1 MTDRQSRQCV
11 INFLDAFYK
20 GDAPRLEAC
29 CHDGFTSII
38 HAPVDIFPHLGL
50 KEGKSWIAQAIRIQQ
65 ERYSARRYTLQS
77 VVVDGDRAAT
87 WIQVSLTKRSDQRI
101 LQFAVADFY
110 TLRDGL
116 VLNHQSLFD
125 SFDFLQQVLGRDLT
139 GDFARSVKSAIE
151 GK

>member
-1 MTDRQSRQCV
+1 MTDQQSKQC
-11 INFLDAFYK
+11 ILDFLDAFYK
-20 GDAPRLEAC
+20 GDAPRVEAC

-50 KEGKSWIAQAIRIQQ
+50 KEGKSWIAQAIRIQE

-77 VVVDGDRAAT
+77 IIVDGDHVAALL
-87 WIQVSLTKRSDQRI
+87 QVNLTKRNDQRI
-101 LQFAVADFY
+101 LQFPVADFFA
-110 TLRDGL
+110 LRDGL
-116 VLNHQSLFD
+116 VFSHQSLFD

-139 GDFARSVKSAIE
+139 SDFVRSVKIAVE

>member
-1 MTDRQSRQCV
+1 MPDHQSRQCV
-11 INFLDAFYK
+11 LDFLDAFYT
-20 GDAPRLEAC
+20 GDATRLEAC
-29 CHDGFTSII
+29 CHEGFSSIV

-50 KEGKSWIAQAIRIQQ
+50 KKGKAWIAQAIRIQQ

-77 VVVDGDRAAT
+77 IIINGAQAAT
-87 WIQVSLTKRSDQRI
+87 LIHANLTKRSDQRI
-101 LQFAVADFY
+101 VQLSVGEFY

-116 VLNHQSLFD
+116 ILEHQSFFD

-139 GDFARSVKSAIE
+139 DNFAASVRTAVE

>member
-1 MTDRQSRQCV
+1 V
-11 INFLDAFYK
+11 
-20 GDAPRLEAC
+20 PRLEAC
-29 CHDGFTSII
+29 CHNGFTSIV
-38 HAPVDIFPHLGL
+38 HAPVDIFPNLGL

-65 ERYSARRYTLQS
+65 EHYSTRRYKLQS
-77 VVVDGDRAAT
+77 LVVDGDRAAT
-87 WIQVSLTKRSDQRI
+87 LVHANLTKRSDQRI

-139 GDFARSVKSAIE
+139 SDFARSVKIAMD

>member
-1 MTDRQSRQCV
+1 MTDQQSKQC
-11 INFLDAFYK
+11 ILDFLDAFYK

-38 HAPVDIFPHLGL
+38 HAPVDVFPHLGL

-65 ERYSARRYTLQS
+65 ERYSSRRYTLQS
-77 VVVDGDRAAT
+77 IIVDDDRAAALL
-87 WIQVSLTKRSDQRI
+87 QVNLTKRNDQRI
-101 LQFAVADFY
+101 LQFAVADFF

-116 VLNHQSLFD
+116 VLGHQSLFD

-139 GDFARSVKSAIE
+139 SDFARSVKTAIE